1 MSARLAPQR
10 APALPWEDQQEVECA
25 AMKVSAGIEATHE
38 PADSTPQGRST
49 REDWLRLAVETL
61 IRDGIDR
68 VKVQIMA
75 RQLGVSRSSFYWFF
89 ESSQDLHDQILDYW
103 LAKNTGPI
111 IQRALRPSQ
120 TITEAILNV
129 FECWMD
135 EEELFEPQLDVAVRL
150 WARRDGNV
158 HSVVVAADQQRL
170 DALTRMFVRHGYEDG
185 EALVRARVLYFTQ
198 IGHYTLDIREDTALR
213 LSRTRDY
220 LRAFSGVEPAEGE
233 LTRFRVR
240 AYELSK
246 D

>member
-1 MSARLAPQR
+1 MRTSTNDAVTPDTSQD
-10 APALPWEDQQEVECA
+10 PA
-25 AMKVSAGIEATHE
+25 
-38 PADSTPQGRST
+38 QGRST
-49 REDWLRLAVETL
+49 KEDWLNLAMETL

-75 RQLGVSRSSFYWFF
+75 KQLNVSRSSFYWFF
-89 ESSQDLHDQILDYW
+89 ESSQDLHNQILDCW

-135 EEELFEPQLDVAVRL
+135 EELFDPQLDVAVRL
-150 WARRDGNV
+150 WARGNAEV
-158 HSVVVAADQQRL
+158 HAVVAGADQQRL

-198 IGHYTLDIREDTALR
+198 IGQYTLDIREDIALR
-213 LSRTRDY
+213 LTRTHDY
-220 LRAFSGVEPAEGE
+220 LRAFSGVEPGASE
-233 LTRFRVR
+233 LARFKASASQAAKAGKATV
-240 AYELSK
+240 
-246 D
+246 